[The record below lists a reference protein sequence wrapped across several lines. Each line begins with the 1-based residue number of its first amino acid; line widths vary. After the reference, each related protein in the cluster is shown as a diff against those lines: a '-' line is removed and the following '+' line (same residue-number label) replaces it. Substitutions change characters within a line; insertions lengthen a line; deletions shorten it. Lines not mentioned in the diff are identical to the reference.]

1 MGRMPKLDHD
11 APPAT
16 AAAAATAGAG
26 AIVVDAALVRAH
38 QDAVWRWLRVLGARA
53 DEADDLTQEVF
64 AQLLATPLADQGPA
78 ALRVW
83 LRTTARNLFL
93 AHCRRAQ
100 RSPLAVDPEA
110 LEQAWA
116 GYERDDDGNGYRAAL
131 RACLAT
137 LPARQRELLELQVH
151 DRADLPQLAAAAG
164 LALEGAK
171 SLLRRLKQALRDCVR
186 RRLIDG

>member
-11 APPAT
+11 APPI

-53 DEADDLTQEVF
+53 DEADDLAQEVF
-64 AQLLATPLADQGPA
+64 AQLLATRLVDQGPA

-83 LRTTARNLFL
+83 LRTTARNLFF
-93 AHCRRAQ
+93 AHCRRVR

-116 GYERDDDGNGYRAAL
+116 GYEREDDGEGYRAAL

-151 DRADLPQLAAAAG
+151 DRADLQQLATAAG
-164 LALEGAK
+164 LAPEGAK
-171 SLLRRLKQALRDCVR
+171 SLLRRLKNALRDCVR
-186 RRLIDG
+186 RRLTDG